1 MPIKNYTSGV
11 PVEKT
16 ILRIE
21 MALITGGAIGIT
33 KDYSDQKIDSI
44 SFSIPSLEKR
54 LVAIRLPANVEAV
67 YQVFMSSMKRPQ
79 EGTEA
84 RLRDQAART
93 AWKLVQDWVEIQ
105 MAMIKM
111 KQAEFMQVFLPYI
124 WDGKQT
130 FYASLKE
137 GNFKLLKEG
146 KPGRDREQRP

>member
-21 MALITGGAIGIT
+21 MALIQGGAIGIM
-33 KDYSDQKIDSI
+33 KDYSDRRIDSI

-54 LVAIRLPANVEAV
+54 LVSIRLPANVDAV
-67 YQVFMSSMKRPQ
+67 YDVLFAAMKRPRA
-79 EGTEA
+79 ETLK
-84 RLRDQAART
+84 RLRDQAERT

-111 KQAEFMQVFLPYI
+111 QQVEFIQVFLPYI

-137 GNFKLLKEG
+137 GGFKQLTEG
-146 KPGRDREQRP
+146 KPGRDRER